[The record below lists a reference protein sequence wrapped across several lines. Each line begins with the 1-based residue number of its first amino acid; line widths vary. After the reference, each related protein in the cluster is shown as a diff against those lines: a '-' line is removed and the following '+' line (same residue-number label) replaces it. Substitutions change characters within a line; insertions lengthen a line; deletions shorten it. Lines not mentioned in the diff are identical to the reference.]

1 MKLRHLILAALA
13 AVGLGSA
20 QAEAQVVRGVT
31 DTEILVGTYTDLSGV
46 TVSWG
51 VGNSSAWRMAF
62 DEINAKGGI
71 HGRKIRYIVEDSQYQ
86 VPRSI
91 QAANKL
97 INRDNVFLMVANG
110 GTPMNNA
117 TMPEQF
123 EKGVPNMFPLTSA
136 RSMYDPF
143 HRLKFGLASSYY
155 DQMRS
160 GVKYFV
166 EQKGRKAICAMYQD
180 TDFGRDVMN
189 GVWEQMKAS
198 NMKLVAET
206 THKPTDNDFSAS
218 VARMRDAKCDLV
230 ILGTITRDTNQ
241 IVAVMR
247 KTGWDVEVLGNIAIY
262 DNSVAEVPGG
272 VNEGIFAL
280 TSVLFFSADD
290 PRSQVQEFV
299 KSFKARFNREPNFA
313 AQLGYSAA
321 YLLAE
326 GLQNAGRNLT
336 VDSFI
341 GGIEKVTAY
350 NDIFGSPTLS
360 YGPTKRQGSNES
372 FLVQIR
378 GGKWVSVQQ
387 KPLGY

>member
-1 MKLRHLILAALA
+1 MKLRHLMLAALA
-13 AVGLGSA
+13 AVGLGAGQA
-20 QAEAQVVRGVT
+20 QAQAVRGIT
-31 DTEILVGTYTDLSGV
+31 DTEILIGTYTDLSGV

-136 RSMYDPF
+136 RSMFEPF

-166 EQKGRKAICAMYQD
+166 EQKGRKSICAMYQD

-189 GVWEQMKAS
+189 GVWDQMKAS
-198 NMKLVAET
+198 ELKLVAET

-262 DNSVAEVPGG
+262 DTSVAEVPGG

-280 TSVLFFSADD
+280 TSVLFFTPDD
-290 PRSQVQEFV
+290 PRPAVQEFV
-299 KSFKARFNREPNFA
+299 KSFKTRFNREPNFA

-341 GGIEKVTAY
+341 DGVEKVTAY

-360 YGPTKRQGSNES
+360 YGPKKRQGSNES

-378 GGKWVSVQQ
+378 NSKWVSVLP